1 MSCLTLTACYY
12 EREMM
17 KIGLSKILSLYFSY
31 TEPRVLIAEVHFVC
45 FVSVINSCIYSTHVI
60 YGTLYML
67 RKQEI

>member
-45 FVSVINSCIYSTHVI
+45 FVSVINSCTYSTRVI

>member
-17 KIGLSKILSLYFSY
+17 KIGLSTILSLYFSY
-31 TEPRVLIAEVHFVC
+31 TEPRVLIAVHFVC
-45 FVSVINSCIYSTHVI
+45 FVSVINSCTYSAHVI
-60 YGTLYML
+60 YDTLYML